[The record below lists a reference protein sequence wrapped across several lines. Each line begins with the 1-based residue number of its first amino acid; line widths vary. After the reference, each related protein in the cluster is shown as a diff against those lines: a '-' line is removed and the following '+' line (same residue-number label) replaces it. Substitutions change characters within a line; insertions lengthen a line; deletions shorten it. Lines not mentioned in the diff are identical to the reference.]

1 VKNSYAHGKK
11 QVNNNEFEVKYLK
24 EFSVIENDKW
34 ISMEAE
40 IELHDIIKTVSVLL
54 TNTAIKA
61 IEIEQ
66 CKTIIDN
73 FLKMFDGEKF
83 GIIPMHDVVKQ
94 TDFSNMVLDCEN
106 GIPTL
111 LVHYVSGKVIVEF
124 NKEYDVEKWGVD
136 LSALGLDGVLIRTM
150 FCIIFLF
157 QLLTLL
163 IKL

>member
-11 QVNNNEFEVKYLK
+11 QMKNNEFEVKYLK
-24 EFSVIENDKW
+24 EFSVIENGKW
-34 ISMEAE
+34 INMEAE

-66 CKTIIDN
+66 CKTIFDN

-94 TDFSNMVLDCEN
+94 TDFSSIILDYKN
-106 GIPTL
+106 DLPIL
-111 LVHYVSGKVIVEF
+111 LVHYGSGKVIVEF
-124 NKEYDVEKWGVD
+124 NKEFEIEKWGID
-136 LSALGLDGVLIRTM
+136 LLALR
-150 FCIIFLF
+150 
-157 QLLTLL
+157 
-163 IKL
+163 